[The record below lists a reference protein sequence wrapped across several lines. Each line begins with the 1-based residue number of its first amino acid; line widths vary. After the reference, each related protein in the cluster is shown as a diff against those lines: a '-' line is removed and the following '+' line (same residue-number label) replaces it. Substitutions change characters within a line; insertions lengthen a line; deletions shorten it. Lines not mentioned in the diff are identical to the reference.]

1 MFRGEFIVDV
11 DKKEYLKLMEAR
23 LRNYFEIE
31 KEKVLEGETFNLY
44 GKYQMMLGRTF
55 LGKKDIIDK
64 FETNEHV
71 MIKCVDCLKQSELE
85 GYLAYLSELP
95 KKLVSLNKYHKS
107 TYLNFVLVCS
117 NNIQCDTTTIK
128 KYRYEKIFGFYFKG
142 FCEVRLVVVE
152 LPTGKVFTNRD
163 GKRVKK
169 AYMPFYKK

>member
-1 MFRGEFIVDV
+1 MVNV
-11 DKKEYLKLMEAR
+11 DKEKYLELMEAR
-23 LRNYFEIE
+23 LRSYFEIE
-31 KEKVLEGETFNLY
+31 RDKMLENETFDLY
-44 GKYQMMLGRTF
+44 GKYHMVLGRTF
-55 LGKKDIIDK
+55 LSKKDIIDK
-64 FETNEHV
+64 FETNEHT
-71 MIKCVDCLKQSELE
+71 MIKCVNYLDQRELE
-85 GYLAYLSELP
+85 EYLAYLSELP

-117 NNIQCDTTTIK
+117 NNVQCDIGTIK